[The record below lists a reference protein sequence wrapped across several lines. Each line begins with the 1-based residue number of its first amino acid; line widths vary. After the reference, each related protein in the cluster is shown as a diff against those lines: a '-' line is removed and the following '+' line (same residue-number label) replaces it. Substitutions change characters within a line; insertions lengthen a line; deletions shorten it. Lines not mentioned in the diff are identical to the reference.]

1 MMIMN
6 AEIRD
11 LAFQRSTVSK
21 LRGAAVR
28 AGMRTLL
35 GDGKIK
41 VLKGET
47 TCDEIAK
54 FAQSDMAS

>member
-1 MMIMN
+1 
-6 AEIRD
+6 
-11 LAFQRSTVSK
+11 LAFQRSPVSK
-21 LRGAAVR
+21 LREAAVR

-54 FAQSDMAS
+54 FAQSEIAS